1 MEMVTI
7 DNGTHIK
14 IRQTRVTCVSILSS
28 SKQCRGLVVVVVQV
42 VVSVEMIGFVL
53 HGGGRG
59 GVDRRG
65 GVGGRVW
72 LVKQL

>member
-1 MEMVTI
+1 M
-7 DNGTHIK
+7 
-14 IRQTRVTCVSILSS
+14 
-28 SKQCRGLVVVVVQV
+28 VVVQV
-42 VVSVEMIGFVL
+42 VVSVQMMGFAL

-59 GVDRRG
+59 GVDRGGGGGGGG

>member
-1 MEMVTI
+1 M
-7 DNGTHIK
+7 
-14 IRQTRVTCVSILSS
+14 
-28 SKQCRGLVVVVVQV
+28 VQV

-65 GVGGRVW
+65 GGGVGGRVW